1 MSLRGLLGSP
11 ASDSGVK
18 EVMSV
23 GVQST
28 LFRSMAKITVPDY
41 STGKLDAG
49 CSGASLLVHVF
60 QTACPKQAERMSGE
74 MGVLGL
80 VFSTRELGEHSLPQ
94 CAGSKGVEPSAL
106 SKLSKYSTTEP
117 HLQTPI
123 NFILPK

>member
-28 LFRSMAKITVPDY
+28 SFRSTAEITAPDY

-49 CSGASLLVHVF
+49 CSSLLVLVF